1 MYLLAKLFH
10 IKTMR
15 KCRNKNKYDLIM
27 SLREKGMT
35 YEQIGNSFNPKVTR
49 QAIHAVVK
57 NYEKRWGTKKA
68 DD

>member
-1 MYLLAKLFH
+1 
-10 IKTMR
+10 MR